1 MNLHSILR
9 DDTFLNDR
17 QFVEKIDN
25 LGRSIDLYYINQ
37 ILERVRVFV
46 LQNDSLSTINFVK
59 LGRSIDIDIEY
70 MIILSI
76 ERFSIF

>member
-25 LGRSIDLYYINQ
+25 LGRSIEEKN
-37 ILERVRVFV
+37 
-46 LQNDSLSTINFVK
+46 
-59 LGRSIDIDIEY
+59 SIKC
-70 MIILSI
+70 L
-76 ERFSIF
+76 

>member
-37 ILERVRVFV
+37 ILERIRLFV
-46 LQNDSLSTINFVK
+46 L
-59 LGRSIDIDIEY
+59 
-70 MIILSI
+70 
-76 ERFSIF
+76 

>member
-25 LGRSIDLYYINQ
+25 LGRSIEEKNAIKYL
-37 ILERVRVFV
+37 
-46 LQNDSLSTINFVK
+46 
-59 LGRSIDIDIEY
+59 IE
-70 MIILSI
+70 SD
-76 ERFSIF
+76 F

>member
-37 ILERVRVFV
+37 ILERIRLFV